1 MSPYRLMAGTLTF
14 NQRIRV
20 RISLGTPL
28 LLLSTN
34 GRSSDFQ
41 SENTG
46 SIPVKST
53 IYLFLSYIRYSKKY
67 LIIYNSINELE
78 NGDKNENRRIKNKI

>member
-1 MSPYRLMAGTLTF
+1 MAGSLTF

-46 SIPVKST
+46 SIPVKSAS
-53 IYLFLSYIRYSKKY
+53 YLY
-67 LIIYNSINELE
+67 LYRLVVRSSGFQPEGAGSIPARDTKVKMLPST
-78 NGDKNENRRIKNKI
+78 NG

>member
-1 MSPYRLMAGTLTF
+1 M
-14 NQRIRV
+14 V
-20 RISLGTPL
+20 
-28 LLLSTN
+28 
-34 GRSSDFQ
+34 RSSDFQ

-46 SIPVKST
+46 SIPVKCT